1 MVPTDNIAAP
11 PLATDEN
18 AEQHREEVRRE
29 EVRRAIEHRFRHI
42 SHAGHISPL
51 LHLIL
56 RYKLEQRP

>member
-18 AEQHREEVRRE
+18 AEQHREEVRR
-29 EVRRAIEHRFRHI
+29 AIEHRFRHI
-42 SHAGHISPL
+42 SRAGHISPL